1 MFKLPKFWTVIY
13 IIGVAIFMYLFAKTI
28 NDSAPTKTK
37 MATSSTLNRQVVFA
51 NSTFSFNYQKHAKLL
66 FATGIWKFDDARF
79 SNIPHS
85 VRIDCLSHFGTC
97 KKTVISVNTLK
108 DKDFIDVDIVDFK
121 IIKWNEQQ
129 IIAQYLWVFG
139 KGSQSTLIVDL
150 KDKSIRVTSSKETPL
165 KQAEIGHYTDNGV
178 LVDGSNKSI
187 DLKTTRLVWN
197 Q

>member
-1 MFKLPKFWTVIY
+1 MFKSPKFWTVIY

-28 NDSAPTKTK
+28 NDSAPIKQK
-37 MATSSTLNRQVVFA
+37 IAVSSTPNRQVVFA
-51 NSTFSFNYQKHAKLL
+51 NSAFTFNYQKHAKLL
-66 FATGIWKFDDARF
+66 FATGIWKFDDERF
-79 SNIPHS
+79 LNIPHS

-97 KKTVISVNTLK
+97 KKTVISINTIN

-129 IIAQYLWVFG
+129 IIAQYIWVFG

-165 KQAEIGHYTDNGV
+165 KQSKIGHYTDNGV
-178 LVDGSNKSI
+178 LIDGSDKAISI
-187 DLKTTRLVWN
+187 GDNRLAWGN
-197 Q
+197 